1 MKIKQV
7 RVIIHEKNES
17 RDLILIVRVCTPVHA
32 RFSRVNEPL
41 RSASLAG
48 VGFIEP
54 VPVSAKNIFRTKI
67 LIGQSL
73 EFLTMDI
80 LASAFVIILAIAVAA
95 IIYYL
100 LKNVLVLVVNAVV
113 GVIVLFLLN
122 LFHVM
127 SLAGASDLPIDWIT
141 VLVSAI
147 GGMAG
152 VIIVIVLHLAGV
164 VL

>member
-1 MKIKQV
+1 M
-7 RVIIHEKNES
+7 N
-17 RDLILIVRVCTPVHA
+17 
-32 RFSRVNEPL
+32 
-41 RSASLAG
+41 RSCQPRG
-48 VGFIEP
+48 TGFCFFEP
-54 VPVSAKNIFRTKI
+54 VPVSAKIVFRTKI

-73 EFLTMDI
+73 VSLTMDI
-80 LASAFVIILAIAVAA
+80 LASAFVIILAIAVAV

-100 LKNVLVLVVNAVV
+100 LKNVMVLIVNAVV

-147 GGMAG
+147 GGLVG